1 MNTTKKC
8 SPLIIIIIAVTTTTT
23 TLQREHEEE
32 PFTVYDFF
40 NFLLIFLSLVINR
53 RSQIFYI
60 VTNLQKKIHVIH
72 LDYLISSS
80 SSTYTEIKIIKII
93 NCVAEELL
101 TTKHTKLLS
110 ISFNSGTLIKLDNLI
125 MSKTTYITT
134 VLWQR
139 RRTTKVYRA
148 SWAVTP
154 SLVKNNN

>member
-1 MNTTKKC
+1 ML
-8 SPLIIIIIAVTTTTT
+8 PLIIIIIAATTTTT

-32 PFTVYDFF
+32 QFTVYDFF

-139 RRTTKVYRA
+139 RRTTKVYQA
-148 SWAVTP
+148 SWVVTP

>member
-1 MNTTKKC
+1 MAKVISNSYLNTTKKC

-40 NFLLIFLSLVINR
+40 NSLLIFLSLVINR
-53 RSQIFYI
+53 RSKIFYI

-80 SSTYTEIKIIKII
+80 SSMYTEIKIIKII
-93 NCVAEELL
+93 NFVAEELL

-134 VLWQR
+134 VL
-139 RRTTKVYRA
+139 
-148 SWAVTP
+148 
-154 SLVKNNN
+154 